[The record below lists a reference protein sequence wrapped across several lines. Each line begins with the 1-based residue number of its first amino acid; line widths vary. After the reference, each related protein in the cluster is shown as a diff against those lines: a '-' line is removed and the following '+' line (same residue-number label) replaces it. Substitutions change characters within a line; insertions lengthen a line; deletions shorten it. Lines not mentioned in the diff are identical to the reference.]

1 MVGDQ
6 SVDKRSKER
15 VERRRR
21 KKEKIKFE
29 RQEKR
34 KEIFLCSSVLRIY
47 RDRGGGR
54 LRNSCF

>member
-1 MVGDQ
+1 MGDQ

-34 KEIFLCSSVLRIY
+34 KEIFLCFSVLRIY